1 MKSYSITSEPAAE
14 PLTLAEVKN
23 FLKIDSTDED
33 TYLTGLIQAARQ
45 AVEKY
50 LGRAL
55 ITQAINFK
63 LDDINSRIPLW
74 WAPVQSIERVKIY
87 NKANAATTITN
98 ANYSLIDDCLIFN
111 DDYVL
116 DAEERTYY
124 PLEISYVAG
133 YGDSAEDVPAGIKQ
147 GLLEQIGSA
156 YSCGEMQ
163 ISSKAKMFL
172 NGFIYRAEWVS

>member
-1 MKSYSITSEPAAE
+1 
-14 PLTLAEVKN
+14 
-23 FLKIDSTDED
+23 
-33 TYLTGLIQAARQ
+33 
-45 AVEKY
+45 
-50 LGRAL
+50 
-55 ITQAINFK
+55 
-63 LDDINSRIPLW
+63 
-74 WAPVQSIERVKIY
+74 
-87 NKANAATTITN
+87 
-98 ANYSLIDDCLIFN
+98 LIDDCLIFD

-133 YGDSAEDVPAGIKQ
+133 YGDTAEDIPAAIKQ

-156 YSCGEMQ
+156 YSCGEME